1 MAPKKSGIYKIYNPG
16 SRKFSALKH
25 TIKFL
30 SFCQDKRI
38 HKDILAR
45 APPNVIKRICDAA
58 LNVRQGQVILSKKQK
73 DVLAH
78 HRKTIEQ
85 LLKKAI
91 PVERKRKILVQRGGG
106 VAALII
112 PIILSSVLGALG
124 SKLFKK

>member
-1 MAPKKSGIYKIYNPG
+1 MAPSKAGMYKIYNPG
-16 SRKFSALKH
+16 STKFSPLKH

-38 HKDILAR
+38 HKDILSR

-85 LLKKAI
+85 LLQKAI

-124 SKLFKK
+124 RKLFKK

>member
-38 HKDILAR
+38 HKDILER

-58 LNVRQGQVILSKKQK
+58 LNARQGQVKLSKKQK

-85 LLKKAI
+85 LLQKAI

>member
-1 MAPKKSGIYKIYNPG
+1 MAPTKASIYKIYNAG
-16 SRKFSALKH
+16 SRKFSPLKN

-38 HKDILAR
+38 HKDILSR
-45 APPNVIKRICDAA
+45 APPIVIKRICDAA
-58 LNVRQGQVILSKKQK
+58 LNARQGQVKLSKKQK
-73 DVLAH
+73 DTLTR

-85 LLKKAI
+85 LLQKAI

-106 VAALII
+106 IAALII

-124 SKLFKK
+124 SDLFKK

>member
-1 MAPKKSGIYKIYNPG
+1 MAPSKSAIYKIYNPG
-16 SRKFSALKH
+16 SRKFSPLKN

-30 SFCQDKRI
+30 GFCQDKRI
-38 HKDILAR
+38 HKDILSR

-58 LNVRQGQVILSKKQK
+58 LNARQGQVTLSKKQK
-73 DVLAH
+73 QVLAH

-85 LLKKAI
+85 LLAKAI

-106 VAALII
+106 IAALIL
-112 PIILSSVLGALG
+112 PVILSTVLGALG